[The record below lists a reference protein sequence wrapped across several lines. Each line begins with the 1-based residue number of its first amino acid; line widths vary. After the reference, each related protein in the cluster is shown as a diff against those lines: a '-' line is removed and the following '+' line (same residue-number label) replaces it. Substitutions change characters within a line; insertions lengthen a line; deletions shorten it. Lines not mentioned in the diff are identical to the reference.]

1 MCKINGHSIFT
12 YWAQPWNT
20 AKLYTDN
27 ARRKETNAAL
37 ARQAEAEKAANAAI
51 EGDDLSQTAKTAQV
65 NKTKKNQSLSSL
77 RTPLEAQDVGASVG
91 NTSLGLNL
99 GG

>member
-12 YWAQPWNT
+12 YMAQPWKMGT
-20 AKLYTDN
+20 LYTDN

-51 EGDDLSQTAKTAQV
+51 EGDDLSQTAKTAQI

-77 RTPLEAQDVGASVG
+77 RTPLEAKDIGASV
-91 NTSLGLNL
+91 NSSSVGLNL

>member
-12 YWAQPWNT
+12 YLAQPWNT
-20 AKLYTDN
+20 KALASSDKRQRAL
-27 ARRKETNAAL
+27 NAA
-37 ARQAEAEKAANAAI
+37 AAEAAKNVDASV
-51 EGDDLSQTAKTAQV
+51 EGDEISESAKTAQI

-77 RTPLEAQDVGASVG
+77 RTPLEAQDVGASV
-91 NTSLGLNL
+91 NSSSVGLNL